1 MTYNILAINP
11 GHNGAAALVSDGKLV
26 GYIEEERITRLKYDG
41 NPFRAIEYFAKKYI
55 INELV
60 ICGTQPQ
67 GANQKMPWTNE
78 DPYTCY
84 LRKIQ
89 GPDLKFTTMNI
100 GSQHHMLHAASAFYN
115 SGFDTATALIVD
127 GSGSYF
133 NIEGLPAG
141 FEAETIFECSY
152 PNNFKVIHKNFGTN
166 DAVSFKN
173 NMVTTSNAVTVVK
186 AYEAVTNYLGFGFI
200 EAGKTMGL
208 SSYGNKNDSVP
219 ELIDENNRGNR
230 KVFLPSYP
238 AGAYIDCV
246 MNEEFLKDKD
256 TANDWH
262 NDHTK
267 VTQFDKDVA
276 WKIQNDSQEAIA
288 RLIEK
293 SYELS
298 GNKNIVISG
307 GYGLNCVAN
316 YFYLER
322 FPHLNIF
329 VDPISHDGGST
340 IGAAK
345 MMWYMNQY
353 ASKTTDE
360 EVSSDEEVL
369 YEKDPLTTLYL
380 GTEPDYDLSIFD
392 EDEFEITDASKKDI
406 AKLISEENIVS
417 LFNGRAEGGPRALGN
432 RSILFDPRVQNGK
445 DIVNVV
451 KGREWFRPF
460 AGSCLKEKANEW
472 FDMRNLE
479 ESPFMMYAVDV
490 LSDKL
495 GTIPSITH
503 VDATCRIQTVTSEQN
518 EHYYELIKEFDDIT
532 GVPILFNTS
541 FNLAGDPL
549 VDTLEDAKN
558 TLLRSQLKY
567 LYVPEL
573 NKLITKKDNV
583 ESTS

>member
-26 GYIEEERITRLKYDG
+26 GYIEEERITRMKYDG
-41 NPFRAIEYFAKKYI
+41 NPFRAIDYFAKKYFI
-55 INELV
+55 HELV
-60 ICGTQPQ
+60 LCGTQP
-67 GANQKMPWTNE
+67 AENIQKMPWTGE
-78 DPYTCY
+78 DPYLCY
-84 LRKIQ
+84 LRKLQ
-89 GPDLKFTTMNI
+89 GTDVKINTVCM
-100 GSQHHMLHAASAFYN
+100 GHQHHLLHAASAFYN
-115 SGFDTATALIVD
+115 SGFETATALIVD
-127 GSGSYF
+127 GSGSHFTY
-133 NIEGLPAG
+133 EGLPPG
-141 FEAETIFECSY
+141 FEAETIFDCSY
-152 PNNFKVIHKNFGTN
+152 PNEFKILYKNFGTN
-166 DAVSFKN
+166 NPVAFEN
-173 NMVTTSNAVTVVK
+173 NMVTVSNAVTVVK
-186 AYEAVTNYLGFGFI
+186 AYEAVTEHLGFGFI

-208 SSYGNKNDSVP
+208 SSYGQFNDSIP
-219 ELIDENNRGNR
+219 ELIGENNRGNR
-230 KVFLPSYP
+230 EMFIPSYP
-238 AGAYIDCV
+238 AGAYLDVVKNKQFQIDQ
-246 MNEEFLKDKD
+246 EHAK
-256 TANDWH
+256 DWH
-262 NDHTK
+262 NDPSK
-267 VTQFDKDVA
+267 VTQLDKDLA
-276 WKIQNDSQEAIA
+276 WKIQNDSQEAVA
-288 RLIEK
+288 RLIQQ
-293 SYELS
+293 SYDLT
-298 GNKNIVISG
+298 GNKNIVIAG

-322 FPHLNIF
+322 FPDFNIYI
-329 VDPISHDGGST
+329 DPISHDGGST

-345 MMWYMNQY
+345 MMWYMNRT
-353 ASKTTDE
+353 ANTPEGE
-360 EVSSDEEVL
+360 EVV
-369 YEKDPLTTLYL
+369 YEKDPMTTLYL
-380 GTEPDYDLSIFD
+380 GTEPEYDLGVFS
-392 EDEFEITDASKKDI
+392 EDEFEISDASTQDI
-406 AKLISEENIVS
+406 AQLISEENIVS

-495 GTIPSITH
+495 GTVPSITH
-503 VDATCRIQTVTSEQN
+503 VDGTCRIQTVTSEQN
-518 EHYYELIKEFDDIT
+518 KHYYELIKEFDKIT

-573 NKLITKKDNV
+573 GKLITKKV
-583 ESTS
+583 SEE